1 MKSDMALDGAKSG
14 AQSGAATVPRTSSCR
29 LVRFRSRDQPMGS
42 VTTGH
47 RRKTANSLL
56 ACCSAC
62 RGVLFFMRPACAGAE
77 EAQPAAG
84 SSARAEE
91 DAAFGEASVGYV
103 FSEKKRGSL
112 LTPEFIDRARCG
124 GARAARGVGA
134 AWPAFSRGS
143 SVGSDS
149 RPASS
154 PARAGCA
161 SCPWTPSERCTSR
174 CGCSGGHAAC
184 ARRRRCQWQ
193 VSLCFSGAD
202 AGLRGAACAGWP
214 PV

>member
-1 MKSDMALDGAKSG
+1 
-14 AQSGAATVPRTSSCR
+14 
-29 LVRFRSRDQPMGS
+29 
-42 VTTGH
+42 
-47 RRKTANSLL
+47 
-56 ACCSAC
+56 
-62 RGVLFFMRPACAGAE
+62 MRPACAGAE

-149 RPASS
+149 RPCCFAS
-154 PARAGCA
+154 ARGLRFVPVDPFRALH
-161 SCPWTPSERCTSR
+161 EQ
-174 CGCSGGHAAC
+174 
-184 ARRRRCQWQ
+184 ARRQRRARG
-193 VSLCFSGAD
+193 VRTPPGAAMAGPRFVCFSGAD